1 MRGSKIRSYSNMGK
15 KEMSVSKVNPILNT
29 KVTLKKISSSNSIY
43 NDKSA
48 VPSSLPSCRSNNSLR
63 EYQQY
68 STYKKKLVISNP
80 YAEDTFSEMQSIQG
94 DFDFDEYDEFYQN
107 DSHPL

>member
-68 STYKKKLVISNP
+68 STYKKKLVVSNP

>member
-1 MRGSKIRSYSNMGK
+1 MGK